1 MTPPT
6 GSSWRCQWLA
16 NRCQALLSIG
26 VSLAC
31 LTCQAEGRSSLLQTG
46 ADCTPAA
53 DWERAPLQESLLAN
67 LRFSCLLTG
76 GARADEKLPWIVA
89 LHGVGSSAK
98 EMARNLHRL
107 EGRARVYALEGSLPF
122 LDGGRDWFGAPPWGN
137 PTLFSAGV
145 ADSADRVVRF
155 IHERRARPENAGLPV
170 LTGYSQGGI
179 LSLVLSTRHASQF
192 RAVVSIAGLL
202 TSDLLPEAASRA
214 PSLPIIAFH
223 GARDAVLQE
232 HGRQAC
238 SGGAAEECEQSFVG
252 FHRCPPSVDLRLR
265 GGFARQEE
273 IEIAA
278 LVGGQHM
285 LHENL
290 AVAAREEGLRRHPFR
305 AAAFQLGRLD

>member
-192 RAVVSIAGLL
+192 RAVASIAGLL

-223 GARDAVLQE
+223 GARDAVLPLVDARRTYQ
-232 HGRQAC
+232 RL
-238 SGGAAEECEQSFVG
+238 AEIG
-252 FHRCPPSVDLRLR
+252 FAVDLRVDSDAEHKMSP
-265 GGFARQEE
+265 GMRQ
-273 IEIAA
+273 AWHDTLSA
-278 LVGGQHM
+278 LVSGSGGSSGS
-285 LHENL
+285 
-290 AVAAREEGLRRHPFR
+290 AK
-305 AAAFQLGRLD
+305 